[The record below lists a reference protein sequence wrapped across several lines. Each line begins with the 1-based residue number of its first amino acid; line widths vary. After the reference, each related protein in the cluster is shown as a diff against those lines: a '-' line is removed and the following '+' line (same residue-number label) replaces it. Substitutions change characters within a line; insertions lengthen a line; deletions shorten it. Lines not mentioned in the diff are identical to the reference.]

1 MKKRNNSSSDA
12 FVLGISMGT
21 CFGIMLV
28 ALSNEIMYFPL
39 CLVAG
44 LAIGLS
50 VSGEKIEFKLTNE
63 KKTKIKLDLNKE
75 YIIKTTPKKILLNS
89 IVSTLV
95 IGIILFL
102 CLTCYREGFA
112 NMLASFGNFGTEY
125 TLECILLI
133 LPLIFIFVVIIK
145 TLKLIEQVMKK

>member
-1 MKKRNNSSSDA
+1 MKKKNNSSSDA

-50 VSGEKIEFKLTNE
+50 VSGEKIEFKLANE
-63 KKTKIKLDLNKE
+63 KKTKIKLDL
-75 YIIKTTPKKILLNS
+75 IKNILL
-89 IVSTLV
+89 
-95 IGIILFL
+95 
-102 CLTCYREGFA
+102 
-112 NMLASFGNFGTEY
+112 
-125 TLECILLI
+125 
-133 LPLIFIFVVIIK
+133 K
-145 TLKLIEQVMKK
+145 QHLKKYY